1 MDISKLPL
9 NKSATA
15 VKEEVG
21 RFIVAFKRCKS
32 APPSRVAL
40 RADKYAQVENAV
52 LAELR
57 RRHQVSGSDR
67 KLHTPKKLTMGETEL
82 YPFS

>member
-1 MDISKLPL
+1 MDISKIPL

-15 VKEEVG
+15 VKDEVD

-40 RADKYAQVENAV
+40 RADKYAQVEKAV
-52 LAELR
+52 FAELR
-57 RRHQVSGSDR
+57 RRHKASGSDR
-67 KLHTPKKLTMGETEL
+67 KLRTPKKLTMGKTEL